1 MALGTYGTKRPADV
15 NPSDIEVLVVYT
27 PNRNDLTTQTITK
40 YSGTTVIKPVYN
52 NANTGGTTVE
62 ILGGLYNLILPANVI
77 QNKGYYTIYIRP
89 AQIRATIYDC
99 GNLTTYPDV
108 RGIVF
113 NVNTAPTDFY
123 DKFQNNGLNGYR
135 IEYLNSD
142 GTKLPNTSRIITSSF
157 LAQAISQNNT
167 NVIQKSISYQY
178 TNSGTL
184 LFCTVTPNIAPSFK
198 PEATPFVG
206 LKDQAVILTNTDFNP
221 IILDVEMVDY
231 DIEALAIALY
241 GDQTKTIDDGIYTLY
256 DFNGN
261 IYKQYDLYEIRNST
275 NDKLAEVRKH
285 RTNDNID
292 TTKNLNNF

>member
-15 NPSDIEVLVVYT
+15 SPADIEVLVVYT
-27 PNRNDLTTQTITK
+27 PNRNDITSQTVTK
-40 YSGTTVIKPVYN
+40 YPGESVITPIYN
-52 NANTGGTTVE
+52 NDNTGGTTLE
-62 ILGGLYNLILPANVI
+62 ILGGLYNLTLPADII

-89 AQIRATIYDC
+89 AQIRASIYDC

-108 RGIVF
+108 KGIVF
-113 NVNTAPTDFY
+113 NVNTVSPAFI

-135 IEYLNSD
+135 VEYLNTD
-142 GTKLPNTSRIITSSF
+142 GTKIPNMNRIITSSF
-157 LAQAISQNNT
+157 LVQAVSQNNT
-167 NVIQKSISYQY
+167 NTIQKSISFQF
-178 TNSGTL
+178 NNAGTL
-184 LFCTVTPNIAPSFK
+184 LFCSVTPNTAPSFK
-198 PEATPFVG
+198 PEATPFIG
-206 LKDQAVILTNTDFNP
+206 LKDQNVILTSTDFNP

-231 DIEALAIALY
+231 DIESLAIALY
-241 GDQTKTIDDGIYTLY
+241 GDQTKTVDDGVYTLY

-261 IYKQYDLYEIRNST
+261 IYKQYDLYEIRNGN